1 MHNRRKRGPIMSI
14 VGDLRPNSRAL
25 RRSMSPR
32 TIRTA
37 KQTKKY
43 VKLQC
48 YFQKQQEL
56 LLQKRGNKNTS
67 SKMQFLC
74 RDSWG
79 KKSKRWHCAY
89 RKLFRGSDQST
100 PDKKVDKR
108 TSPFYCKAVRFHAYF
123 QSNSGLFALPNS
135 NYKELNGTKI
145 ENPHLFHKLELHV
158 SRS

>member
-1 MHNRRKRGPIMSI
+1 
-14 VGDLRPNSRAL
+14 
-25 RRSMSPR
+25 
-32 TIRTA
+32 
-37 KQTKKY
+37 
-43 VKLQC
+43 
-48 YFQKQQEL
+48 
-56 LLQKRGNKNTS
+56 
-67 SKMQFLC
+67 MQFLC

-145 ENPHLFHKLELHV
+145 ENPHLFHKLQLHV
-158 SRS
+158 SRSWKRWITINTKNAGLFFFLFALREVLSAVCFLQKNCCLKKKKLLLNNYTFRRRRDCDTALR